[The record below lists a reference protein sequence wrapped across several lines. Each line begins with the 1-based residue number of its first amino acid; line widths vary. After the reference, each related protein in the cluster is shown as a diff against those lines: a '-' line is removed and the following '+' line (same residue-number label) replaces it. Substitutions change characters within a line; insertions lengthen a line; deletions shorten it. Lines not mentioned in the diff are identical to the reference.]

1 MNGKIEIT
9 RGIAADL
16 TMDLVTQDDYERR
29 VAAREELRALLAAP
43 VVERQPV
50 SADIV
55 HDKAYRNGMM
65 AGFSFGIRGDEDGY
79 AKAVERYDAEIHAA
93 KAEQPAPV
101 AVLPSLWEMRVRDEP
116 DNPESTCEYVYVS
129 SIMERDS
136 ILRRGGASV
145 FAEYACLDKVKEL
158 NQ

>member
-1 MNGKIEIT
+1 MSGKIEIS
-9 RGIAADL
+9 RELA
-16 TMDLVTQDDYERR
+16 ERLLNFTCN
-29 VAAREELRALLAAP
+29 EEYDELRALIAKSDDAEKVNNRQMGLMQFVDKHAAP

-101 AVLPSLWEMRVRDEP
+101 AVVLPERKHPRPEG
-116 DNPESTCEYVYVS
+116 DNTPPSTYNAN
-129 SIMERDS
+129 
-136 ILRRGGASV
+136 LGWN
-145 FAEYACLDKVKEL
+145 ACLDKVKEL